1 MADRMDPAC
10 EISVAISLNNFEV
23 PLNPPHCQ
31 NNFLIYFCPL
41 INYELTKHQIS
52 FECASLL

>member
-52 FECASLL
+52 LL